1 MPIKLSHMN
10 VLLPDQILPD
20 TTVVMADQRIQ
31 YIGPESDAPPF
42 SGDEYQ
48 LPGLY
53 LAPGFFDVHV
63 HGGVGVQFG
72 ATDDPARELATYSER
87 VVCTGTCAY
96 LCSIAAPSADELIAK
111 VTSFVPA
118 LEREYLGALP
128 LGLHLEGPYL
138 NPERKGAFN
147 PAWLRPPDLDETAA
161 LIEAGRG
168 WIRQV
173 TIAPE
178 LPDADQV
185 AKFYSDAG
193 VTVALGHSNTTYS
206 AAREAL
212 QGDYRH
218 VTHTFNAQRGFHHR
232 EPGVL
237 GAVLASDD
245 ITAELIADNVHVHP
259 GAMRV
264 LLRCLGTER
273 VVLVTDAMAA
283 AGLPDGEYDL
293 LGNIVTVQDGRA
305 TLPNGTI
312 ASSTAGMNDCV
323 RNVNQLLDV
332 PLYAAVQM
340 ASAVP
345 SQAMGVSD
353 RIGSLAIG
361 QPANLVV
368 FDDQVDIALTIVSGQ
383 VAYRKA

>member
-1 MPIKLSHMN
+1 M
-10 VLLPDQILPD
+10 
-20 TTVVMADQRIQ
+20 R
-31 YIGPESDAPPF
+31 
-42 SGDEYQ
+42 
-48 LPGLY
+48 
-53 LAPGFFDVHV
+53 
-63 HGGVGVQFG
+63 
-72 ATDDPARELATYSER
+72 
-87 VVCTGTCAY
+87 TGTCAY
-96 LCSIAAPSADELIAK
+96 LCSIAAPSVGALIAK

-118 LEREYLGALP
+118 LEREYDGALP

-147 PAWLRPPDLDETAA
+147 PAWLRQPDLDEVAA

-168 WIRQV
+168 WIHQV
-173 TIAPE
+173 TLAPE
-178 LPDADQV
+178 LPGAAQV
-185 AKFYSDAG
+185 AKLYSEAG
-193 VTVALGHSNTTYS
+193 IVVALGHSNTDYATAS
-206 AAREAL
+206 AAL

-237 GAVLASDD
+237 GAVLASDHV
-245 ITAELIADNVHVHP
+245 TAELVADNVHVHP

-264 LLRCLGTER
+264 LLRCLGTDR

-293 LGNIVTVQDGRA
+293 LGNIVTVKDGRA
-305 TLPNGTI
+305 TLPDGTI
-312 ASSTAGMNDCV
+312 ASSTAGMHDCV
-323 RNVNQLLDV
+323 GNINQLPDI
-332 PLYAAVQM
+332 PLYAAAQM
-340 ASAVP
+340 ATAVP
-345 SQAMGVSD
+345 ARAMGVSD
-353 RIGSLAIG
+353 RIGSLGVG